1 MQNIPTKT
9 YPLSI
14 LGDMDELL
22 DEDAQSETQSRLSE
36 LQGMSPQDLAVVCPE
51 RRNFTKIYAKMARAC
66 RAGADDA
73 ALGRIFRAEA
83 GFAAENQA
91 KP

>member
-22 DEDAQSETQSRLSE
+22 DEVLSPRP
-36 LQGMSPQDLAVVCPE
+36 SPAYPNC
-51 RRNFTKIYAKMARAC
+51 KAC
-66 RAGADDA
+66 RR
-73 ALGRIFRAEA
+73 RI
-83 GFAAENQA
+83 
-91 KP
+91 